1 MTLRPFNLMLPSELW
16 ACLQQELGDRPDG
29 LQTFVIEAI
38 KRGLQ
43 RKQSTSRKQA
53 FWKNVASI
61 RAEMA
66 SEDDDTAIDIEK
78 VWIDVRDS
86 SMGREAGK

>member
-16 ACLQQELGDRPDG
+16 GRLQQTLGDRPDS

-38 KRGLQ
+38 EHELQ
-43 RKQSTSRKQA
+43 REQPVSRKQV
-53 FWKNVASI
+53 FWTNVATI

-66 SEDDDTAIDIEK
+66 SDGTSAEIETI
-78 VWIDVRDS
+78 WTDVRDTS
-86 SMGREAGK
+86 PGREVAL

>member
-16 ACLQQELGDRPDG
+16 ARLQKMLGDRPDS
-29 LQTFVIEAI
+29 LQTFGIDVI
-38 KRGLQ
+38 KRELQ
-43 RKQSTSRKQA
+43 RKQPTSRKQT
-53 FWKNVASI
+53 FWTNVASI

-66 SEDDDTAIDIEK
+66 ADDDDTAIDIEK

-86 SMGREAGK
+86 SMGREAGQ